1 MQAIA
6 LLTPPAPRLVP
17 WSRMGDESLARR
29 AAAGSAAAY
38 SALCERYQGPLL
50 AYCRSILLDVEDA
63 RDATQSTLE
72 NALRA
77 LPRREH
83 DRPLRPWLYRIAH
96 NEAIA
101 IVRRR
106 RPAADVDPE
115 TVLTVPGPDVASEQR
130 GRLAQ
135 LVDDL
140 RLLPERQRGALVMRE
155 LSGLSYGEI
164 GGALGLSVEAARR
177 AVFDARTAL
186 HDAAD
191 GRATACA
198 SVRRCL
204 SEGDRRHLRAR
215 GVRAHLRFCDDC
227 ATFERAMGARQSDLL
242 ALGPWL
248 VGAGALSLAGLGFG
262 GAGSAGAAVLAGGS
276 GTAIGAGGGAGVV
289 SGATT
294 TAVAGTGI
302 CWAGL
307 PIAAKGIAV
316 AVVVATGGT
325 AVVEVERSA
334 RDASAGSQAQAAGAR
349 APVAAAAISQPYDAR
364 GRIDLAA
371 VRRREAQA
379 ARGARIRTAAGSAD
393 ARSGRLVTRAT
404 PAVPRLRA
412 PAAAPAPAPARRQPP
427 PPSPPAPPPHRPPRP
442 RRPSPT
448 GRRARGARARGA
460 RVAGPAHSA
469 RIAGPARSARIAAPA
484 HSARIAAPARSA
496 RIAAPARSARIA
508 APARSARIA
517 PRRAPPARAG
527 PRPRVPAPHRPGA
540 GPPPRGRRASA
551 RQPSVPP
558 RPRAPAPAAAA
569 RRRRTPR
576 AGPPAAVARP
586 RAPSTRRAAAAR
598 RAPTRQLQL
607 MIDVPHHNDGPPA
620 W

>member
-334 RDASAGSQAQAAGAR
+334 RDASAGSQAQAAGAQ

-412 PAAAPAPAPARRQPP
+412 PAAAPAPAPAPTAAPAPVAARPAAA
-427 PPSPPAPPPHRPPRP
+427 PPAATATPVADRPASS
-442 RRPSPT
+442 RRPSARRP
-448 GRRARGARARGA
+448 GRRPSAQRPDRRPSAQRPDRRPSAQRPDRRPSAQRPDRRPSAQRPDRRPSAQRPDRTAPGSA
-460 RVAGPAHSA
+460 SA
-469 RIAGPARSARIAAPA
+469 RRPAPTRPGAAPA
-484 HSARIAAPARSA
+484 GRRPAAARPSRERPAAQRPASAP
-496 RIAAPARSARIA
+496 
-508 APARSARIA
+508 
-517 PRRAPPARAG
+517 
-527 PRPRVPAPHRPGA
+527 RPGA
-540 GPPPRGRRASA
+540 RRS
-551 RQPSVPP
+551 S
-558 RPRAPAPAAAA
+558 APAANAA
-569 RRRRTPR
+569 GRPASRGRATAGAVNAQGRRR
-576 AGPPAAVARP
+576 
-586 RAPSTRRAAAAR
+586 
-598 RAPTRQLQL
+598 
-607 MIDVPHHNDGPPA
+607 
-620 W
+620 